1 MKIGNTIYLDHQATT
16 PLDRRVLE
24 EMLPCFGDSFGNP
37 HSNDHIVGW
46 QASKRVDAAAEQVAH
61 MIGADRDEIIF
72 TSGATEAN
80 NLALLGVGR
89 RAACGSRKKI
99 LVSEIEHKCVLEA
112 CRVLSEQHGYEVEY
126 LPVHASG
133 LLDIDALKRLVSD
146 EVLIVTVMAVN
157 NEIGTIQNLA
167 DISAI
172 VRSVGALLH
181 CDAAQ
186 APCAIDMTKMSEMVD
201 MLSLSAHKMYG
212 PQGVGALYVNRDLI
226 GLIEPLVYGGGQQGS
241 VRSGTLP
248 LALCVGMGS
257 ASRKLLE
264 KDTTARLSLAE
275 LRDRFVTKL
284 QACRWPISING
295 CYGQNRHPGNANL
308 RIEGFDAREILG
320 VLQPRLAASTG
331 SACTTGSPE
340 VSHVLKAI
348 GLSAQDAQAS
358 IRFSLGFE
366 TTEDHV
372 DEAVE
377 MLTDVLE
384 TIGGYCKVP

>member
-1 MKIGNTIYLDHQATT
+1 VKIGNTIYLDHQATT
-16 PLDRRVLE
+16 PLDTRVLE

-99 LVSEIEHKCVLEA
+99 LVSEIEHKSVLEA
-112 CRVLSEQHGYEVEY
+112 CRVLQQQREYEVNL

-133 LLDIDALKRLVSD
+133 MVDMEALERLVSE
-146 EVLIVTVMAVN
+146 EVLIVSVMAVN

-167 DISAI
+167 DILAI

-186 APCAIDMTKMSEMVD
+186 APCAMDMSELGEQVD

-212 PQGVGALYVNRDLI
+212 PQGVGALYACRALWSDL
-226 GLIEPLVYGGGQQGS
+226 EPLIYGGGQQGA

-248 LALCVGMGS
+248 LALCVGMGA
-257 ASRKLLE
+257 ASRLVVEAGL
-264 KDTTARLSLAE
+264 DVRLSLAA
-275 LRDRFVTKL
+275 LRDDFVNRLRTSK
-284 QACRWPISING
+284 WSISVNG
-295 CYGQNRHPGNANL
+295 CEGEQCHPGNANL
-308 RIEGFDAREILG
+308 LFEGFDAQEILG
-320 VLQPRLAASTG
+320 ALQPRLAASTG
-331 SACTTGSPE
+331 SACSTGSPE
-340 VSHVLKAI
+340 TSHVLRAV
-348 GLSAQDAQAS
+348 GLSERDALSS
-358 IRFSLGFE
+358 IRFSLGRD
-366 TTEDHV
+366 TTERDI
-372 DEAVE
+372 DIAVE
-377 MLTDVLE
+377 SIFDILKNTGRDSQS
-384 TIGGYCKVP
+384 